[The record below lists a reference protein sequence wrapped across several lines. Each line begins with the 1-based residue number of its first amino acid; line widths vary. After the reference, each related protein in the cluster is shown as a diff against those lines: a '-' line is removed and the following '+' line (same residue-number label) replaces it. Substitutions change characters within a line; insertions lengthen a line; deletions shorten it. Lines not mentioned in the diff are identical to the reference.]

1 MNYFQ
6 NLSPINQVVVLTAFI
21 ELLFGFLV
29 VYLYNNND
37 YELKREWRNKDK
49 EEEQND
55 NPT

>member
-6 NLSPINQVVVLTAFI
+6 NLSPINQVVVLIAFI
-21 ELLFGFLV
+21 GLLFGFLV

-49 EEEQND
+49 EE
-55 NPT
+55 